1 MNTQDN
7 SRQHQVMAFAAIC
20 QAAEMVKTIARN
32 NSIDDDL
39 LKVMLKS
46 LTYIDA
52 TTPEE
57 IYGDNYNLNL
67 GYRSM
72 VKQLGNSQDK
82 DIEVTRYVLGA
93 ITLERSL
100 ASRPKQMSQLGQRI
114 EEFNRMLSHFDIL
127 DSNSVSNVA
136 SIYTDVI
143 SPLGR
148 RIQVTGSPQFL
159 TIESNQAK
167 VRALLL
173 CAIRAA
179 VLWRQLGG
187 KRRQLIFTRSALVEL
202 AQHNIN
208 RL

>member
-1 MNTQDN
+1 MSTQDRN
-7 SRQHQVMAFAAIC
+7 KQNQVMAFAAIC
-20 QAAEMVKTIARN
+20 QAAEMVKQIARN
-32 NSIDDDL
+32 NFIDDDL
-39 LKVMLKS
+39 LTVMLKS
-46 LTYIDA
+46 LTFINA
-52 TTPEE
+52 TSPEE
-57 IYGDNYNLNL
+57 IYGDNHNLNL

-72 VKQLGNSQDK
+72 VRQLGNSNDK

-100 ASRPKQMSQLGQRI
+100 ANRPKQMGQLGQRI

-127 DSNSVSNVA
+127 DSNAISNVA
-136 SIYTDVI
+136 SIYTDIV

-159 TIESNQAK
+159 SVESNQAK

-187 KRRQLIFTRSALVEL
+187 KRRQLVFSRSAMVDL
-202 AQHNIN
+202 AQQNV